1 MTTLKE
7 YALMRVGVIP
17 PKPFNFELNEQD
29 EKPIKKSKYDWA
41 KLIEQFN
48 NDDDYDYY
56 CNAGTIEPSNPIV
69 DAINDIAKSYD
80 YGMANYI
87 IQAQFN
93 MSLCDRP

>member
-1 MTTLKE
+1 MSALKD
-7 YALMRVGVIP
+7 YALARVGVIA

-29 EKPIKKSKYDWA
+29 EKTTKKSKYDWQ
-41 KLIEQFN
+41 KLIDSIDGEE
-48 NDDDYDYY
+48 YDYY
-56 CNAGTIEPSNPIV
+56 CNAETIISSNPIV